1 VPWAETAL
9 ALPAALELGC
19 SRVVVL
25 AGRCRV
31 HPAAQDAPGDAGAL
45 RRVLEPLAAEAASH
59 GITTAIEFPRA
70 WSPDA
75 IVDLLESIEDAPV
88 GVYLDVGHAHLA
100 GGAPETIEAL
110 SGYLVTV
117 HAHDNQGRDDQHRL
131 PYSGSVDWPA
141 TLMSLWKTGY
151 SGPVVFEAAPD
162 PDAAAT
168 LARAV
173 GARTR
178 LQAILDD
185 LAQPMVFPE

>member
-1 VPWAETAL
+1 M
-9 ALPAALELGC
+9 
-19 SRVVVL
+19 
-25 AGRCRV
+25 
-31 HPAAQDAPGDAGAL
+31 
-45 RRVLEPLAAEAASH
+45 
-59 GITTAIEFPRA
+59 
-70 WSPDA
+70 
-75 IVDLLESIEDAPV
+75 
-88 GVYLDVGHAHLA
+88 GHAHLS

-141 TLMSLWKTGY
+141 TLMALWKTGFT
-151 SGPVVFEAAPD
+151 GPD
-162 PDAAAT
+162 PDAATT